1 VGPRPVALCAFSG
14 YHDVAQRR
22 ILLDIALTLV
32 LRSTHSSQLNVGL
45 LRFCFFFG
53 GPTCVALLDASGLPG
68 MEGIA
73 SSSMA
78 RLHAQNSLPA
88 RCRSKRRSKPSHVR
102 APCDATG
109 ISEDDV
115 VLFPTTRGEHA
126 VVQPLLGAEREG
138 LEPRSSL

>member
-53 GPTCVALLDASGLPG
+53 GPTCVALLDASGLPD

-78 RLHAQNSLPA
+78 RLHAQNSCQRGVAPNA
-88 RCRSKRRSKPSHVR
+88 GRSQ
-102 APCDATG
+102 AT
-109 ISEDDV
+109 
-115 VLFPTTRGEHA
+115 
-126 VVQPLLGAEREG
+126 
-138 LEPRSSL
+138 